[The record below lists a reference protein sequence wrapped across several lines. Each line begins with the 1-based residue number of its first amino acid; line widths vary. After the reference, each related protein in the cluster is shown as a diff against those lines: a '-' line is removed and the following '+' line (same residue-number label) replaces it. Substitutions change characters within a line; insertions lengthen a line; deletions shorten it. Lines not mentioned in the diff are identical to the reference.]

1 MPKARKQQWGIEF
14 VTRANGAGYEW
25 QQWFDAQ
32 RRRDRE
38 VLAVRGGQV
47 RPDAT
52 TVIVTGGIRA
62 TEARHGLDNARR
74 AFNAFVS
81 IARRAD
87 ALQRYDTIEWDAFGK
102 KQHFFQRQPLPSLPE
117 VRSELMPKIA
127 EFASMYGSLLGDDEP
142 LTLPDWIK
150 KAREFHQLFQV
161 SRMLRTGDYEEFERR
176 LHIGEDEVIYG
187 GPASRPTIA
196 RKGDAYEGRE
206 ENKTTT
212 IDFFAIASSDRP
224 DAPRKRA
231 WMLFSR
237 AINRTLRG
245 GLSLAVHSLND
256 RTARVEPRH
265 LLHLLYL
272 RLWLDTIN
280 GEPLERDL
288 NCRHCDKKLHGRR
301 SKRYCDD
308 TCRNAFHNR
317 RRAIQG

>member
-14 VTRANGAGYEW
+14 VTKANGAGYDW
-25 QQWFDAQ
+25 QQWFDPQ
-32 RRRDRE
+32 RKRDRE
-38 VLAVRGGQV
+38 VLAVCGDQV

-62 TEARHGLDNARR
+62 TEARYGLDNARR
-74 AFNAFVS
+74 AFNEFVS
-81 IARRAD
+81 IACRAD
-87 ALQRYDTIEWDAFGK
+87 ALVRFDVIQWDASGTE
-102 KQHFFQRQPLPSLPE
+102 QHFFQGQPLPSVSE

-127 EFASMYGSLLGDDEP
+127 EFACMYGSLLGDHEP
-142 LTLPDWIK
+142 LTLTEWIK
-150 KAREFHQLFQV
+150 KAREFHQLLQV

-176 LHIGEDEVIYG
+176 IHIGEDEVIYG
-187 GPASRPTIA
+187 GPASHPTIA
-196 RKGDAYEGRE
+196 RQGTVFEGRE
-206 ENKTTT
+206 GNARTT

-237 AINRTLRG
+237 AMNRNLRG
-245 GLSLAVHSLND
+245 GLNLAVHSLND

-272 RLWLDTIN
+272 RLWLNTIN
-280 GEPLERDL
+280 GEPLERDIH
-288 NCRHCDKKLHGRR
+288 CRFCGRKVEGRR

-308 TCRNAFHNR
+308 KCRNDFHNQ
-317 RRAIQG
+317 RRALQG